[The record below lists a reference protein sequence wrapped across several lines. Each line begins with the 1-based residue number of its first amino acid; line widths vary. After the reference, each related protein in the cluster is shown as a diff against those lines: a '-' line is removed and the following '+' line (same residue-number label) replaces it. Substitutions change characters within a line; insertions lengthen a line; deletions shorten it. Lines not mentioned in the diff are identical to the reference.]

1 MRWTPSERTDIEDR
15 RGMSGGMM
23 RRGAPLGIGGL
34 LILLVLSYVTG
45 QDFLSLL
52 GTGDGQVVSEPSAP
66 GGPVQSTPE
75 EERVVDFVNVVLKD
89 GQDVWNQLLGNRY
102 ERTTLVLFR
111 QGVES
116 ACGFAES
123 ASGPFYCPADQKVY
137 LDVSFFEELD
147 RRFGAPGDFAQAYVV
162 THELGHHIQ
171 ALLGTNRSVHQ
182 LQQQSSPEDANAL
195 SVRLELQADCF
206 AGVWGHATAQSGR
219 PANAPALDPD
229 DVEEGLRAAAAIG
242 DDRLQKMS
250 GRGIRPEGFTHGSS
264 QQRVSWL
271 KRGLESGDPRACD
284 TFGRGGTE

>member
-15 RGMSGGMM
+15 RGMGGGMV

-52 GTGDGQVVSEPSAP
+52 GSGGGPVVTEPAGPS
-66 GGPVQSTPE
+66 GPVQSTPE
-75 EERVVDFVNVVLKD
+75 EERVVDFVNVVMKD
-89 GQDVWNQLLGNRY
+89 GQSLWSQLLGNRY
-102 ERTTLVLFR
+102 NRTTLVLFR

-116 ACGFAES
+116 GCGFAES

-137 LDVSFFEELD
+137 LDLSFFEELA

-171 ALLGTNRSVHQ
+171 TLLGTNRRVHQ

-195 SVRLELQADCF
+195 SVRLELQADCY
-206 AGVWGHATAQSGR
+206 AGVWGHSTAQPGR

-242 DDRLQKMS
+242 DDRLQRQS
-250 GRGIRPEGFTHGSS
+250 GRGVRPESFTHGSS
-264 QQRVSWL
+264 EQRVRWL
-271 KRGLESGDPRACD
+271 KRGLETGDPNACD